1 MRAIIVPE
9 SANAASDLRLDRVS
23 RPEAAEGQ
31 VLIKTAFAGVNR
43 PDILQRLGLYKP
55 PLDASPLLGLEVSGH
70 IETEAGLWGRG
81 EAVCALTH
89 GGGYADY
96 VCVDAGHVMPIP
108 EGWSMAQAATLPEVG
123 LTVFANLVEHG
134 GLKLGETVLIHGANS
149 GIGAMTIQMAKAL
162 GAKVIATARGAEKC
176 DFATGLGADRVIDT
190 VTSDFVE
197 AVKAEGGADVVLDI
211 VGGDW
216 AAKHL
221 DCLKFK
227 GRLVQV
233 GFGKTPVVEVNLR
246 DVMAKQAIITGSM
259 LRPRS
264 SAEKARLVARFRE
277 IVFPLIAAGHIKP
290 MVDKVFDLAEAGA
303 AHAWLESGQQKGKVV
318 LQV

>member
-9 SANAASDLRLDRVS
+9 TANAAADLRLERVS
-23 RPEAAEGQ
+23 RPEAAQGQ

-55 PLDASPLLGLEVSGH
+55 PVDASLFLGLEVSGL
-70 IETEAGLWGRG
+70 IETQAGPWAAGQ
-81 EAVCALTH
+81 AVCALTH
-89 GGGYADY
+89 GGGYAEY
-96 VCVDAGHVMPIP
+96 VAVDAGHVMPIP
-108 EGWSMAQAATLPEVG
+108 KGWSMAEAATLPEVG

-149 GIGAMTIQMAKAL
+149 GIGAMTIQMGKAL
-162 GAKVIATARGAEKC
+162 GAKVIATARGVDKC
-176 DFATGLGADRVIDT
+176 AFATVLGADLVIDT
-190 VTSDFVE
+190 TEGDFVE
-197 AVKAEGGADVVLDI
+197 AVKAFGGADIVLDI

-221 DCLKFK
+221 ECLKFK

-233 GFGKTPVVEVNLR
+233 GFGKSPFVELNLR

-264 SAEKARLVARFRE
+264 NAEKARLVARFRE
-277 IVFPLIAAGHIKP
+277 IVFPLIEAGLIKP
-290 MVDKVFDLAEAGA
+290 VVDKVFDLAEAGA
-303 AHAWLESGQQKGKVV
+303 AHAYLESGHQKGKVV
-318 LQV
+318 LRV